1 MKLIRRKSFN
11 KFATIESTFNP
22 QYVKVIDSKT
32 LRKVLVKNPNYS
44 QQGGNQ

>member
-11 KFATIESTFNP
+11 TFTTIESTFNP

-32 LRKVLVKNPNYS
+32 YRKVLVKNPNYS